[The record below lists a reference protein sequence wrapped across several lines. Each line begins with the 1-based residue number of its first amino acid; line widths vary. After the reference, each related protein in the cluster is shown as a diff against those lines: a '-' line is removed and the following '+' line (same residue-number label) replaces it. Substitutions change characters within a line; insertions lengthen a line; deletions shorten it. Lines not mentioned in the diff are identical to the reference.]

1 MIGGKQ
7 MKTFYKKIALMLCV
21 CSMFVMQSYAQRVPD
36 KLHFTIDWQMNA
48 PYSTDFADK
57 ISGWGMNFEGTYDV
71 SPRWALGAFI
81 NFHTNH
87 KYIGRQTIQ
96 LSPTESLTTDQQRS
110 AYQLPFG
117 FTSAYTV
124 YPGKV
129 VKPYIG
135 VKLGAVYTRYTT
147 YYGTGGVY
155 DNPWGFYASP
165 EIGLKIFP
173 CKSKRFGFH
182 VAGYYSFMTNQAQT
196 LTGEGIDGQNNVG
209 FRLGVIF

>member
-1 MIGGKQ
+1 M
-7 MKTFYKKIALMLCV
+7 ALVFCML
-21 CSMFVMQSYAQRVPD
+21 SMFTLQSRAQWDSHKMHITV
-36 KLHFTIDWQMNA
+36 DWQMNA
-48 PYSTDFADK
+48 PYSTGFADK
-57 ISGWGMNFEGTYDV
+57 ISGWGMNFEGAYDV

-87 KYIGRQTIQ
+87 TYVGRQTLQI
-96 LSPTESLTTDQQRS
+96 SPTESLTTDQQRS

-124 YPGKV
+124 YSGKV
-129 VKPYIG
+129 VKPYFG

-147 YYGTGGVY
+147 YCGTGGVY

-173 CKSKRFGFH
+173 FRSKRFGFH
-182 VAGYYSFMTNQAQT
+182 VAGYYSYMTNQAET
-196 LTGEGIDGQNNVG
+196 LTGEGIDGQNNAG

>member
-21 CSMFVMQSYAQRVPD
+21 CSMFAMQSYAQRVPD

-182 VAGYYSFMTNQAQT
+182 VAGYYSFMTNQAET

>member
-21 CSMFVMQSYAQRVPD
+21 CSMFAMQSYAQRVPD